1 MAKQTFKR
9 FDFGKPRHQIFITEE
24 AQNEGRKSAAKKFSS
39 QTKRYWANQ
48 RINERNRQARV
59 PTRFTDS

>member
-1 MAKQTFKR
+1 MANRTFKK
-9 FDFGKPRHQIFITEE
+9 FDFGKLRHQIFITKEV
-24 AQNEGRKSAAKKFSS
+24 QDEGRKSAAKKFSS